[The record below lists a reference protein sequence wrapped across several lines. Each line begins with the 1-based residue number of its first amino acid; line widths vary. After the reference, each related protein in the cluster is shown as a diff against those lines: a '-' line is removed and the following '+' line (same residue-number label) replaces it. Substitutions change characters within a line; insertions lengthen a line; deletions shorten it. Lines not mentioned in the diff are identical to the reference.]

1 MIPAFVPSGGEGP
14 EPRRLGLLVSAIAD
28 RPVRVAVAAAGEK
41 AHTDGAAVFVEAEAS
56 FEDQRR
62 QALVQAAM
70 LGAGSLEV
78 EHLRPLRGRGR
89 AAQRYLALEGR
100 RALTE
105 LGASVA
111 ALARLSRECGEP
123 LTASP
128 AESLARATSRAAV
141 AEPPEWFGQLRV
153 GRMLGAPAAG
163 SSAPTD
169 KDLAKFKF
177 DLPPEPEA
185 GDDDGDDGEGEE
197 SKLLKL
203 FAHPG
208 ARPNKL
214 LSSFF
219 QSIFGMSRQRA
230 QGNGADGA
238 PAGVVRG
245 GNKVGRHARP
255 LPVPIRITGDDRP
268 GTAGGVAGVLYP
280 EWDERKG
287 RYKPDWCRVLE
298 FPLGPAPSPG
308 EGTERDEVLRRR
320 LARIGLG
327 PVVQRGRPQGD
338 DVDVDALIDATVDV
352 RSGYSPKEHVYLER
366 RNLRRDLGVLVLLD
380 ASGSA
385 TELDTEGRSVHE
397 HQRKAAATLVAT
409 LEELG
414 DRVAL
419 YGFRSEGRSSVSVL
433 PLKRFSAR
441 FGNSGK
447 GWLSHLEP
455 AGYTRM
461 GAAIRHAGEILKHEA
476 GTPSR
481 LLVVLS
487 DGFPYDDE
495 YEGPYAE
502 ADARRALAELREDG
516 VACLCLSIGTSTSI
530 EALDRVFGS
539 AAHAGAPLLS
549 QLSGRMDSL
558 FLSSL
563 KELSRPRPPSEG
575 RTARAGG
582 ATTRRRSPA
591 PSRSQT

>member
-1 MIPAFVPSGGEGP
+1 MIPALIPDDALD
-14 EPRRLGLLVSAIAD
+14 PRRLGLLVSTIAD
-28 RPVRVAVAAAGEK
+28 RPLRVAVAAPGER

-62 QALVQAAM
+62 QALVQGA
-70 LGAGSLEV
+70 LIGAGSLEP
-78 EHLRPLRGRGR
+78 EYLRPLRGRAR
-89 AAQRYLALEGR
+89 ATQRYLALEGR
-100 RALTE
+100 RALGE
-105 LGASVA
+105 LGASVP
-111 ALARLSRECGEP
+111 ALARLSRQCGEP
-123 LTASP
+123 LTTGP
-128 AESLARATSRAAV
+128 AESLARAQSRAAL
-141 AEPPEWFGQLRV
+141 ADPPDWFGQLRA
-153 GRMLGAPAAG
+153 GRMLASPAVG

-169 KDLAKFKF
+169 KDLKLNF
-177 DLPPEPEA
+177 DLPPDPEA
-185 GDDDGDDGEGEE
+185 DGADDDDGEGEE

-203 FAHPG
+203 FSHPG
-208 ARPNKL
+208 AKPNKL
-214 LSSFF
+214 LASFF
-219 QSIFGMSRQRA
+219 QSIFGMSRQR
-230 QGNGADGA
+230 GEGSGADGQ

-245 GNKVGRHARP
+245 ANKVGPHARP
-255 LPVPIRITGDDRP
+255 LPVPIRIDGDDRP
-268 GTAGGVAGVLYP
+268 GAAGSIAGVLYP
-280 EWDERKG
+280 EWDTHKS

-308 EGTERDEVLRRR
+308 DGTGRDDVLRKR
-320 LARIGLG
+320 LARLGLG
-327 PVVQRGRPQGD
+327 PIVQRARPQGD
-338 DVDVDALIDATVDV
+338 DVDVDALIDATVDL

-385 TELDTEGRSVHE
+385 TETDDEGRSVHE
-397 HQRKAAATLVAT
+397 HQRKAAATMVAT

-419 YGFRSEGRSSVSVL
+419 YAFRSEGRSSVSVL

-441 FGNSGK
+441 FGNSGR

-455 AGYTRM
+455 SGYTRM
-461 GAAIRHAGEILKHEA
+461 GAAIRHAGEILKQEA

-487 DGFPYDDE
+487 DGFPYDDD

-502 ADARRALAELREDG
+502 ADAHRALAELREDG

-530 EALDRVFGS
+530 AALDRVFGA
-539 AAHAGAPLLS
+539 AAHAGAPQLS
-549 QLSGRMDSL
+549 QLSGRMDTL

-563 KELSRPRPPSEG
+563 KELSRPRAPSEG

-582 ATTRRRSPA
+582 ATARRYRSPA
-591 PSRSQT
+591 TARPQS